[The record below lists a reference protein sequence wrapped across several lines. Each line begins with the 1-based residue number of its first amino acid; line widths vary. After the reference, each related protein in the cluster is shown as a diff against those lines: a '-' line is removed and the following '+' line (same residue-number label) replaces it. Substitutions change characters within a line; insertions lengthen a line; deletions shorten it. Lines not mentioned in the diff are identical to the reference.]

1 MTRVRP
7 VHPGEV
13 LKSDF
18 MVPLG
23 LSSTALAAAIGV
35 PPARVSAI
43 VRGRRGI
50 TAETALRLA
59 RYFNV
64 DAQSWMNLQ
73 AQYELALTEQKFHSA
88 LAGIVPRERQ
98 GPISCDFWKSP
109 TLDELATAQ
118 NVGPL
123 DAAALRGT
131 WPGEDD
137 DGFEDAIDELRH
149 AGPGKKSNSRAG

>member
-1 MTRVRP
+1 
-7 VHPGEV
+7 
-13 LKSDF
+13 

-35 PPARVSAI
+35 PPAGVSEI

-59 RYFNV
+59 RYFHV
-64 DAQSWMNLQ
+64 DAQGWMNLQ
-73 AQYELALTEQKFHSA
+73 AQYELALAEQESHAA
-88 LAGIVPRERQ
+88 LAAIVPRERQ
-98 GPISCDFWKSP
+98 GPISHDFWKSP
-109 TLDELATAQ
+109 TLDQLATAQ

-131 WPGEDD
+131 WPGVDD
-137 DGFEDAIDELRH
+137 DGFEDAIDEMRH
-149 AGPGKKSNSRAG
+149 AGPEKKSNSRTG